1 MEKMKVRNEAFVY
14 DAVRTPRS
22 RGKADGS
29 LNEVKPVELAAGLL
43 RELKRRHDLDTVRVG
58 DVIMGCADPLA
69 EQGGAIG
76 KTVAMVAGYGDSVSG
91 MQVDRYCGSGLEA
104 VNIAVMKVMCGVED
118 LVIAG
123 GVESLSRVPM
133 GSGGSAWISD
143 PEVAI
148 QTGYVPQGIGADL
161 IAVLD
166 GLTRGDVDQFALESQ
181 KRATFARA
189 AGYFKGIVA
198 VSDRSGR
205 TILAEDDFIK
215 PDTTLV
221 KLAALKPSFQE
232 MGALGFDAIAI
243 GKYPSRD
250 SIPHVHTA
258 GNSSGIVD
266 GASAVLI
273 GSESVGRDLGLRP
286 RARIVA
292 MANVG
297 CEPTIMLTGP
307 APATLKAVGKAN
319 LTIEDINLFEVN
331 EAFASVVLH
340 FMKET
345 GVTADKVNV
354 NGGAI
359 ALGHPLGA
367 TGGMLIGTLLD
378 ELERRNQRYGVCT
391 LCIGAGMGIAT
402 VIERI

>member
-1 MEKMKVRNEAFVY
+1 MQSQAFIY
-14 DAVRTPRS
+14 DAIRTPRS
-22 RGKADGS
+22 RGRPDGS
-29 LNEVKPVELAAGLL
+29 LNEVKPVELGAGLL
-43 RELKRRHDLDTVRVG
+43 RELKRRHDLDTARVG

-76 KTVAMVAGYGDSVSG
+76 KTIAMLAGYGDSVSG

-104 VNIAVMKVMCGVED
+104 FNIAAMKVLCGVED

-143 PEVAI
+143 PDIAI
-148 QTGYVPQGIGADL
+148 KTGYLPQGIGADL

-166 GLTRGDVDQFALESQ
+166 RLSRHDVDRFALESQ
-181 KRATFARA
+181 RRAAAARA
-189 AGYFKGIVA
+189 DGRFKGVVPVRDA
-198 VSDRSGR
+198 RGRS
-205 TILAEDDFIK
+205 ILAEDDFIK
-215 PDTTLV
+215 PDTTLEG
-221 KLAALKPSFQE
+221 LGALKPSFAE
-232 MGALGFDAIAI
+232 MGALGFDALAL
-243 GKYPSRD
+243 GRYPSTEA
-250 SIPHVHTA
+250 IPHVHTA

-266 GASAVLI
+266 GASAVLV
-273 GSESVGRDLGLRP
+273 GNEVAGRDLRLRP
-286 RARIVA
+286 RGRVVA

-297 CEPTIMLTGP
+297 CEPMIMLTGP
-307 APATLKAVGKAN
+307 APATRKVLQRAG
-319 LTIEDINLFEVN
+319 LTLDDIDLFEVN

-340 FMKET
+340 FMRET
-345 GVTADKVNV
+345 GVPAEKVNV

-378 ELERRNQRYGVCT
+378 ELERRGGRFGVCT

-402 VIERI
+402 IIERL

>member
-1 MEKMKVRNEAFVY
+1 MQHEAFIF
-14 DAVRTPRS
+14 DAIRTPRS

-43 RELKRRHDLDTVRVG
+43 RELQRRHDLDTGRVG
-58 DVIMGCADPLA
+58 DVILGCADPLS

-76 KTVAMVAGYGDSVSG
+76 KTVAMMAGYRDSVSG
-91 MQVDRYCGSGLEA
+91 MQIDRYCGSGLEA
-104 VNIAVMKVMCGVED
+104 VNIGAMKVMCGVED

-123 GVESLSRVPM
+123 GVESMSRVPIA
-133 GSGGSAWISD
+133 SGGSAWIGD
-143 PEVAI
+143 PEVALKS
-148 QTGYVPQGIGADL
+148 GYVPQGISADL
-161 IAVLD
+161 IAALGGMRREDLD
-166 GLTRGDVDQFALESQ
+166 RYALESQ
-181 KRATFARA
+181 QRAAAARA
-189 AGYFKGIVA
+189 DGRFKSLVPVRDA
-198 VSDRSGR
+198 FGR

-215 PDTTLV
+215 PETTMER
-221 KLAALKPSFQE
+221 LAALKPSFLE
-232 MGALGFDAIAI
+232 VGTLGFDAIAM
-243 GKYPSRD
+243 GRYSSRD

-273 GSESVGRDLGLRP
+273 GNEAVSKDLRLRP
-286 RARIVA
+286 RARILG

-297 CEPTIMLTGP
+297 CEPMIMLTGP
-307 APATLKAVGKAN
+307 APATRKVLKNAD
-319 LTIEDINLFEVN
+319 LTLADIDLFEVN

-340 FMKET
+340 FMRDTQVPREKI
-345 GVTADKVNV
+345 NV

-367 TGGMLIGTLLD
+367 TGGMLIGTVLD
-378 ELERRNQRYGVCT
+378 ELERRGERYGLCT

-402 VIERI
+402 VIERL

>member
-1 MEKMKVRNEAFVY
+1 MQNQAFIY

-22 RGKADGS
+22 RGKPDGA

-43 RELKRRHDLDTVRVG
+43 RELKRRHDLDTGRVG
-58 DVIMGCADPLA
+58 DVILGCADPLG

-76 KTVAMVAGYGDSVSG
+76 KTVAMVANYGDSVSG
-91 MQVDRYCGSGLEA
+91 MQIDRYCGSGLEA
-104 VNIAVMKVMCGVED
+104 VNIGAMKVMCGVED

-133 GSGGSAWISD
+133 GSGGSSWISD
-143 PEVAI
+143 PSVAM
-148 QTGYVPQGIGADL
+148 QTSYVPQGIGADL
-161 IAVLD
+161 IAALD
-166 GLTRGDVDQFALESQ
+166 GLSREDVDTFALESQ
-181 KRATFARA
+181 HRAARA
-189 AGYFKGIVA
+189 RAGGYFKGVVA
-198 VSDRSGR
+198 VKDTHGR

-215 PDTTLV
+215 ADTSME
-221 KLAALKPSFQE
+221 KLAALKPSFADL
-232 MGALGFDAIAI
+232 GDLGFDAMAMSRYPEAASIA
-243 GKYPSRD
+243 
-250 SIPHVHTA
+250 HVHTA

-273 GSESVGRDLGLRP
+273 GNELVGEDLRLKP
-286 RARIVA
+286 RGRILA

-297 CEPTIMLTGP
+297 CEPMIMLTGP
-307 APATLKAVGKAN
+307 APATLKALKMAR
-319 LTIEDINLFEVN
+319 LSISDIDLFEVN
-331 EAFASVVLH
+331 EAFASVVLR

-345 GVTADKVNV
+345 GVPSEKVNV

-367 TGGMLIGTLLD
+367 TGGMLIGTVLD
-378 ELERRNQRYGVCT
+378 ELERRQQRYGVCT

-402 VIERI
+402 VIERL

>member
-1 MEKMKVRNEAFVY
+1 MQSQAFIY

-22 RGKADGS
+22 RGRPDGS
-29 LNEVKPVELAAGLL
+29 LNEVKPVELGAGLL
-43 RELKRRHDLDTVRVG
+43 RELQRRHDLDTTRVG
-58 DVIMGCADPLA
+58 DVIMGCADPLG

-76 KTVAMVAGYGDSVSG
+76 KTIAMVAGYGDSVSG

-104 VNIAVMKVMCGVED
+104 VNIAVMKVLCGVED

-143 PEVAI
+143 PAVALE
-148 QTGYVPQGIGADL
+148 TGYLPQGIGADL
-161 IAVLD
+161 IAALD
-166 GLTRGDVDQFALESQ
+166 GLSREDVDRYAVASQ
-181 KRATFARA
+181 QRAAAARS
-189 AGYFKGIVA
+189 AGYFKSVVPVRDA
-198 VSDRSGR
+198 HGR
-205 TILAEDDFIK
+205 NILAEDDFIK
-215 PDTTLV
+215 PDTTLGA
-221 KLAALKPSFQE
+221 LAALKPSFQDL
-232 MGALGFDAIAI
+232 GTLGFDSIAL
-243 GKYPSRD
+243 GRYPSNE

-273 GSESVGRDLGLRP
+273 GNEAVGRALRLRP
-286 RARIVA
+286 RGRVIA

-297 CEPTIMLTGP
+297 CEPMIMLTGP
-307 APATLKAVGKAN
+307 APATRKALQKAN
-319 LTIEDINLFEVN
+319 LSLADIDLFEVN

-340 FMKET
+340 FMRET
-345 GVTADKVNV
+345 GVPGDKVNV

-378 ELERRNQRYGVCT
+378 ELERRGGRYGLCT

-402 VIERI
+402 IIERV